1 MNTSNPA
8 RNALAGIRLTLG
20 IGGLV
25 APGLLARSFG
35 IDPAESRGLTAM
47 IRVFAARELMMGV
60 GILATSGPDR
70 DRWLRWG
77 AMVDAGDVV
86 SALLAGIR
94 RDAPARAVVLT
105 GAAGSTAVALG
116 LSQLKCGAT
125 RTT

>member
-1 MNTSNPA
+1 
-8 RNALAGIRLTLG
+8 
-20 IGGLV
+20 
-25 APGLLARSFG
+25 
-35 IDPAESRGLTAM
+35 
-47 IRVFAARELMMGV
+47 
-60 GILATSGPDR
+60 
-70 DRWLRWG
+70 
-77 AMVDAGDVV
+77 MVDAGDVV